1 MLGRLLYPVL
11 LGAVAGLALTQS
23 TAALRIE
30 KITRVSQEVYVRQE
44 SGRLSGNTVIVSHKG
59 AKRAAPEGRDTQGS
73 SRRDKPNIPAIRRT
87 HPLKAATPQPSKG
100 EQSSV
105 APSPAERHGRV

>member
-59 AKRAAPEGRDTQGS
+59 AKRAAPEGETLKVPAGATSPNTCDPTNASSQSCYTATQ
-73 SRRDKPNIPAIRRT
+73 
-87 HPLKAATPQPSKG
+87 Q
-100 EQSSV
+100 
-105 APSPAERHGRV
+105 GRAK